1 MSESATDK
9 ILSVEHLMMHFGGI
23 KALNDVNLD
32 VERGSITAL
41 IGPNGAGK
49 TTVFNCLTGFYK
61 ATGGSILLNTQGSPT
76 DVIKILGQPFQAAD
90 FVNPAQF
97 GSRLYYKM
105 FGGTHLVNRA
115 GLARTFQNIRL
126 FREMS
131 VVENLL
137 VAQHMF
143 VNRNLVAG
151 VLNTPGYR
159 RAESE
164 ALDHAFYWL
173 EVVDLVD
180 CANRLAGEMSY
191 GQQRRLE
198 IARAMC
204 TRPEIICLD
213 EPAAGLNPAET
224 QALSRIIRYLRDHHG
239 ITVLLI
245 EHDMGMVMNISD
257 HIIVLDHGDVIA
269 RGGPADIRHNEKVI
283 AAYLGADEEELA

>member
-1 MSESATDK
+1 MNAT
-9 ILSVEHLMMHFGGI
+9 ILRVEHLMMHFGGI
-23 KALNDVNLD
+23 KALNDVNLE
-32 VERGSITAL
+32 VQRGSITAL

-49 TTVFNCLTGFYK
+49 TTVFNCLTGFYR
-61 ATGGSILLNTQGSPT
+61 ASGGNILFNARNKTT
-76 DVIKILGQPFQAAD
+76 NVIQVLGQKLQPGD
-90 FVNPAQF
+90 WLSPAQL
-97 GSRLYYKM
+97 GQRLFYKM

-137 VAQHMF
+137 VAQHMR
-143 VNRNLVAG
+143 VNRNLLAG
-151 VLNTPGYR
+151 VLNTPAYR
-159 RAESE
+159 RAENE
-164 ALDHAFYWL
+164 ALDRAFYWL

-204 TRPEIICLD
+204 TGPEMICLD
-213 EPAAGLNPAET
+213 EPAAGLNPVET
-224 QALSRIIRYLRDHHG
+224 HKLSEIIRFLRDHHD

-245 EHDMGMVMNISD
+245 EH
-257 HIIVLDHGDVIA
+257 
-269 RGGPADIRHNEKVI
+269 
-283 AAYLGADEEELA
+283 

>member
-1 MSESATDK
+1 MSEYVLT
-9 ILSVEHLMMHFGGI
+9 VEKLMMHFGGI
-23 KALNDVNLD
+23 KALSDVSLKVKRN
-32 VERGSITAL
+32 SIFAL

-61 ATGGSILLNTQGSPT
+61 ATGGRIELQTRGMKTNVIKLLGEPFQPT
-76 DVIKILGQPFQAAD
+76 D
-90 FVNPAQF
+90 FVSLRSFA
-97 GSRLYYKM
+97 SRLYYKM

-137 VAQHMF
+137 VAQHMW
-143 VNRNLVAG
+143 VNRNMVAG
-151 VLNTPGYR
+151 ILNTRGYR
-159 RAESE
+159 QAEE
-164 ALDHAFYWL
+164 DALNTAFYWL

-180 CANRLAGEMSY
+180 CANRLAGELSY

-204 TRPEIICLD
+204 TRPQVICLD
-213 EPAAGLNPAET
+213 EPAAGLNPQET
-224 QALSRIIRYLRDHHG
+224 EALSGMIRLLRDEHDMT
-239 ITVLLI
+239 IVLI
-245 EHDMGMVMNISD
+245 EHDMGMVMGISD
-257 HIIVLDHGDVIA
+257 HIVVLDHGNVIA
-269 RGGPADIRHNEKVI
+269 EGGPEQIRNDPKVI

>member
-1 MSESATDK
+1 MSDT

-23 KALNDVNLD
+23 KALNDVNLT
-32 VERGSITAL
+32 VKRGSITSL

-49 TTVFNCLTGFYK
+49 TTVFNCLTGFYQ
-61 ATGGSILLNTQGSPT
+61 ASGGTILLNTRQRPT
-76 DVIKILGQPFQAAD
+76 DIIQILGQKFRLGD
-90 FVNPAQF
+90 FIHPT
-97 GSRLYYKM
+97 RLGRQVFYKM
-105 FGGTHLVNRA
+105 FGGTHLVNRV

-137 VAQHMF
+137 VAQHRQT
-143 VNRNLVAG
+143 NRNLIAG
-151 VLNTPGYR
+151 VLNTPAYR
-159 RAESE
+159 RAENR
-164 ALDHAFYWL
+164 ALDRAFYWL

-204 TRPEIICLD
+204 THPEVICLD
-213 EPAAGLNPAET
+213 EPAAGLNPVET
-224 QALSRIIRYLRDHHG
+224 RNLSQIIRLLRDRHG

-245 EHDMGMVMNISD
+245 EHDMGMVMDISD

-269 RGGPADIRHNEKVI
+269 TGTPAAIQNDQKVI
-283 AAYLGADEEELA
+283 AAYLGTDEEEPVL

>member
-1 MSESATDK
+1 
-9 ILSVEHLMMHFGGI
+9 
-23 KALNDVNLD
+23 
-32 VERGSITAL
+32 
-41 IGPNGAGK
+41 
-49 TTVFNCLTGFYK
+49 
-61 ATGGSILLNTQGSPT
+61 
-76 DVIKILGQPFQAAD
+76 
-90 FVNPAQF
+90 
-97 GSRLYYKM
+97 M

-137 VAQHMF
+137 VAQHMLG
-143 VNRNLVAG
+143 NRNLLAG
-151 VLNTPGYR
+151 MLNTPGYR
-159 RAESE
+159 RAESD

-204 TRPEIICLD
+204 T
-213 EPAAGLNPAET
+213 AAGDDLPGRTGRRAQPGGNAH
-224 QALSRIIRYLRDHHG
+224 ALSRIIRFLRDHHG

-245 EHDMGMVMNISD
+245 EHDMGMVMDISD

-269 RGGPADIRHNEKVI
+269 RGNAAGDPAR
-283 AAYLGADEEELA
+283 

>member
-1 MSESATDK
+1 MSDDN
-9 ILSVEHLMMHFGGI
+9 ILSVERLMMHFGGI
-23 KALNDVNLD
+23 KALNDVSLD
-32 VERGSITAL
+32 IKRHSISAL

-61 ATGGSILLNTQGSPT
+61 ATGGSIKLNARGTST
-76 DVIKILGQPFQAAD
+76 DVIKVLGEPFQATD
-90 FVNPAQF
+90 FINPAQF
-97 GSRLYYKM
+97 GSRLWFKM

-137 VAQHMF
+137 VAQHMW
-143 VNRNLVAG
+143 VNRNLLAG
-151 VLNTPGYR
+151 ILNTPGFR
-159 RAESE
+159 RAEE
-164 ALDHAFYWL
+164 DALNHAFYWL

-180 CANRLAGEMSY
+180 CANRLAGELSY

-204 TRPEIICLD
+204 TRPQLICLD

-224 QALSRIIRYLRDHHG
+224 EALSRIIRKLRDEHEL
-239 ITVLLI
+239 TVLLI
-245 EHDMGMVMNISD
+245 EHDMGMVMSISD
-257 HIIVLDHGDVIA
+257 HIVVLDHGVVIA
-269 RGGPADIRHNEKVI
+269 QGGPEAIRNDPKVI
-283 AAYLGADEEELA
+283 AAYLGADEEEVA